1 MPPTLPSD
9 RFNSGFKAGSSS
21 DPTRPLNGQELI
33 FIECVNEESREEKVR
48 VAVLADILTDLGFSL
63 EGLTETVILSTAA
76 GGSVTLDIKDGL
88 ILSRVYGTGTE
99 LDPYLV
105 YTAGDLNNVRLDP
118 DAHYLQMADI
128 DLSGYANWTPI
139 GDGSQAGTF
148 SGSYDGAGF
157 TISNLTCDQSDEA
170 GLFGIVSNCVLK
182 NMVVLDAEISGQ
194 MAGILVSQPL
204 AAVIT
209 DCSVTGVV
217 SGKTGAASLGL
228 LAGYSVGTTY
238 TRCGARGGV
247 IGVAGASGVGGFI
260 GTSEEGDALTDCYS
274 VAIVSG
280 SGALNA
286 GGMIGMSICGLILV
300 NCYAGG
306 TVSGGTTNNGLAGV
320 DIGTYMGS
328 VTSGYWDK
336 TINPTLTDPDDHTV
350 PGETTAHLTSGAAE
364 FLTTAPNAWDFTN
377 VWEVQFGVNGGYPTL
392 RRENLSLQVE
402 A

>member
-21 DPTRPLNGQELI
+21 DPTRPLTGQELI

-48 VAVLADILTDLGFSL
+48 VAVLADILTDLGFEL
-63 EGLTETVILSTAA
+63 EGVDETLILRSLTNSFYTIEIRA
-76 GGSVTLDIKDGL
+76 GL
-88 ILSRVYGTGTE
+88 IVSVSLYVGEGTA
-99 LDPYLV
+99 LKPYLV
-105 YTAGDLNNVRLDP
+105 YNAVDLDNVRLDP

-139 GDGSQAGTF
+139 GTSAAPF

-157 TISNLTCDQSDEA
+157 TISNLTCDQSVEA
-170 GLFGIVSNCVLK
+170 GLFGFVSNCVLK
-182 NMVVLDAEISGQ
+182 NMVVLADAEISGQ
-194 MAGILVSQPL
+194 MAGILVSHTS

-217 SGKTGAASLGL
+217 SGKTEAGSLGL

-238 TRCGARGGV
+238 TRCGARGSV
-247 IGVAGASGVGGFI
+247 IGVADAYGVGGFI
-260 GTSEEGDALTDCYS
+260 GVAEEGDALTDCYS

-286 GGMIGMSICGLILV
+286 GGMIGMSSWGSILV

-306 TVSGGTTNNGLAGV
+306 TVSGETTNNGLAGV
-320 DIGTYMGS
+320 EIGMYAGS
-328 VTSGYWDK
+328 VTSCYWDK

-377 VWEVQFGVNGGYPTL
+377 VWEVRGGVNGGYPTL
-392 RRENLSLQVE
+392 RRENL
-402 A
+402 